1 VTEGTYLVLSK
12 IPNMSPIAP
21 REVFEAE
28 DLLEEV
34 QSWSQEEL
42 DALPN
47 LYREKAKRYRQLG
60 NRGDG

>member
-1 VTEGTYLVLSK
+1 MHLSCSLED
-12 IPNMSPIAP
+12 NGMSPIAP

-34 QSWSQEEL
+34 QSWSEDEL
-42 DALPN
+42 DALPR
-47 LYREKAKRYRQLG
+47 LYRKKAQRYRRLG